1 MTCRQGIVPS
11 LILVPIRS
19 GLRGFC
25 LFILEIFLKD
35 YQQKNP
41 LKYCALPSLP
51 GFINNVHFRLIGFTE
66 VKRDQKINF
75 FTTSASFNFIIWVKK
90 GAA

>member
-1 MTCRQGIVPS
+1 MTHRQDTVSS

-25 LFILEIFLKD
+25 LFILEIFSLD

-41 LKYCALPSLP
+41 LKYYALPFLSK
-51 GFINNVHFRLIGFTE
+51 FVNKVHFRLVGFAKA
-66 VKRDQKINF
+66 KRYQKINF
-75 FTTSASFNFIIWVKK
+75 FTTSALSQLHYL
-90 GAA
+90 G

>member
-1 MTCRQGIVPS
+1 MTYRQDTVFS

-41 LKYCALPSLP
+41 LKYYAPALSYLNLGIMYTSDLSDSPRRK
-51 GFINNVHFRLIGFTE
+51 GIKN
-66 VKRDQKINF
+66 KF
-75 FTTSASFNFIIWVKK
+75 FHNISCTTQTCYLLS
-90 GAA
+90 

>member
-1 MTCRQGIVPS
+1 MTYRQDIVFS

-25 LFILEIFLKD
+25 LFISEIFSME

-41 LKYCALPSLP
+41 LRYHTLPFLF
-51 GFINNVHFRLIGFTE
+51 GFVNNLHFRLIGFAE
-66 VKRDQKINF
+66 GERYQKINF
-75 FTTSASFNFIIWVKK
+75 FTTSALLN
-90 GAA
+90 